1 MSKNII
7 NVYTVTHTS
16 DIPPDKIKKPY
27 ILIQAGSALAEP
39 LGYQTDDSGEN
50 ISEKNRKYCELT
62 ALYWIWKNDKTSNI
76 VGMTHY
82 RRFFYIYNLFSNT
95 KRMLNQNDILKYL
108 DEYDIILPDKQYFG
122 QYTVRKQFAEAH
134 RAHKEDKEENTN
146 LMRCREI
153 INKICPKYTSSF
165 DEVMEQ
171 HSLYCYNM
179 FITHKE
185 IFDQYMAWL
194 FGILDK
200 AEEIID
206 LSIYDNLPL
215 NERNYQYRVYG
226 FLAERLFNVWLC
238 KNSQLKCKE
247 VMVLTSKKNEVTGVW
262 EDEKINRRDYIRNM
276 IRKWEYYSKDTIRK
290 GRSFV
295 KIAKQ
300 RREALIAGLRTP
312 NSTRLPNDS
321 IDGKYTT
328 KTRANVEN
336 RGR

>member
-1 MSKNII
+1 
-7 NVYTVTHTS
+7 VTHTR

-27 ILIQAGSALAEP
+27 ILIQAGSSLAEP
-39 LGYQTDDSGEN
+39 IGYLTDDSGDN
-50 ISEKNRKYCELT
+50 ISEKNPKYCELT

-108 DEYDIILPDKQYFG
+108 DEYDIILPDKQHFG
-122 QYTVRKQFAEAH
+122 PYTVKKQFAEAH
-134 RAHKEDKEENTN
+134 GAHKEDKEEDKTN
-146 LMRCREI
+146 LMKCREI

-179 FITHKE
+179 FITRKG
-185 IFDQYMAWL
+185 IFDQYMSWL

-206 LSIYDNLPL
+206 LSIYDDLPL
-215 NERNYQYRVYG
+215 NEKNYQYRVYG

-238 KNSQLKCKE
+238 KNSQLKRKE

-262 EDEKINRRDYIRNM
+262 EDEKINRRDYIGRM
-276 IRKWEYYSKDTIRK
+276 KRKYYSTDTIQK
-290 GRSFV
+290 GSSFV
-295 KIAKQ
+295 TTTTQ
-300 RREALIAGLRTP
+300 RREALIEGLITP
-312 NSTRLPNDS
+312 NSPRLSNDS
-321 IDGKYTT
+321 IDGEYTT

-336 RGR
+336 RGREE

>member
-1 MSKNII
+1 MSNNKI

-16 DIPPDKIKKPY
+16 DIPSDKIKKPY

-39 LGYQTDDSGEN
+39 LGYQTDDSGDN
-50 ISEKNRKYCELT
+50 ISEKNPKYCELT

-108 DEYDIILPDKQYFG
+108 DEYDIILPDKQHFG
-122 QYTVRKQFAEAH
+122 PYTVKKQFAEAH
-134 RAHKEDKEENTN
+134 GAHKEDKTN
-146 LMRCREI
+146 LMKCREI

-179 FITHKE
+179 FITRKE
-185 IFDQYMAWL
+185 IFDQYMSWL

-238 KNSQLKCKE
+238 QNSQLKCKE
-247 VMVLTSKKNEVTGVW
+247 VMVLASKKNEVTGVW
-262 EDEKINRRDYIRNM
+262 EDEKINRRDYMRKMIRNL
-276 IRKWEYYSKDTIRK
+276 IYYSKGIRK
-290 GRSFV
+290 GSSFV
-295 KIAKQ
+295 TTRQ
-300 RREALIAGLRTP
+300 SREALIGRLRTP
-312 NSTRLPNDS
+312 NSPKLNDS
-321 IDGKYTT
+321 FKGKT
-328 KTRANVEN
+328 KKNS
-336 RGR
+336 